1 MPANY
6 FAMINRMTYIYRQKD
21 FSDKYLYAIIV
32 SANSGFDM
40 VAGQIISAFCFNKG
54 FRLAPNFALMEQ
66 ANEPL
71 SILNLPHIKQSMSK
85 YAKDLEKKLKEN

>member
-1 MPANY
+1 
-6 FAMINRMTYIYRQKD
+6 
-21 FSDKYLYAIIV
+21 
-32 SANSGFDM
+32 
-40 VAGQIISAFCFNKG
+40 
-54 FRLAPNFALMEQ
+54 MEQ